1 MKKISMGIGAALLL
15 GASATADPELH
26 FDDLHEFTAALAA
39 IDAGETALTAFET
52 YVENASPTFSAYSE
66 RYEATAQSIADAYA
80 QRPLYYRGLP
90 ALEVYITTR
99 ADEIEAA
106 LNRLQNMAP
115 AGEVVPS
122 YFMIANQ
129 TAGGTPVLVQSAAGP
144 QINIAIAVDMI
155 AISEATNMS
164 EFPNGTGGRANVSDL
179 PQVVIHENAHVLQ
192 LASQG
197 GLGNYRSIYS
207 PDTGSMLAIAVRE
220 GCAEY
225 LTYLASGWRLGD
237 RHIYAEQNERELWSA
252 FHTIM
257 NEPPFSVP
265 GWFGGTH
272 PDHTDWPPQIGYAVG
287 FQICQ
292 YHHQSAADA
301 DAAIVDLFSL
311 YSPDD
316 VQPLADAYGASLI
329 EP

>member
-1 MKKISMGIGAALLL
+1 MKIFGSILAVSLFL
-15 GASATADPELH
+15 GAPAQADPRLH
-26 FDDLHEFTAALAA
+26 FDDLREFNAALAA
-39 IDAGETALTAFET
+39 IEAGEAPLTAFES
-52 YVENASPTFSAYSE
+52 YVENASPVFSAFSE
-66 RYEATAQSIADAYA
+66 RYDVTAQSIADAYA

-90 ALEVYITTR
+90 ALEAYITAR

-106 LNRLQNMAP
+106 LNRLQDMAP

-155 AISEATNMS
+155 AINEATDMS

-192 LASQG
+192 LAAQG

-207 PDTGSMLAIAVRE
+207 PDTGSMLAVVVRE

-237 RHIYAEQNERELWSA
+237 RHIYAEQNEQELWIE
-252 FHTIM
+252 FQTIM

-265 GWFGGTH
+265 GWFAGTH
-272 PDHTDWPPQIGYAVG
+272 PHHEEWPSQIGYSVG

-292 YHHQSAADA
+292 HHHQTAADP
-301 DAAIVDLFSL
+301 DAALIDLFSL
-311 YSPDD
+311 YAPDD
-316 VQPLADAYGASLI
+316 VQLLADAYGASLTA
-329 EP
+329 P